1 VQFSLAD
8 DPGWITNC
16 DRVARD
22 IFCNHGAG
30 PDEGVLADGYS
41 RIYRAPRSYG
51 CEFFDPGLQQRPV
64 TAAPGIF
71 VVGEGDVGPDENAV
85 LDRYSGRDKNKWSDF
100 TIIAYRDAFFDV
112 DVSVYFRVLADSAAV
127 KVYLVVDLGTFPDPR
142 FLDNGIFRAAPHFAG
157 ISSAVGI

>member
-16 DRVARD
+16 DSVAGN

-30 PDEGVLADGYS
+30 PDEGVFADGYS

-51 CEFFDPGLQQRPV
+51 REFFDPCLEQGPV
-64 TAAPGIF
+64 TVRPRIL
-71 VVGEGDVGPDENAV
+71 VVGKTDVRPDENAV
-85 LDRYSGRDKNKWSDF
+85 LDRYSGRDENKRSDL

-112 DVSVYFRVLADSAAV
+112 DVSVYFRVLADRAAV
-127 KVYLVVDLGTFPDPR
+127 KVYLVVDSGTFPDPR
-142 FLDNGIFRAAPHFAG
+142 FLDNGIFRAAPHFAR